1 MTTHQRIL
9 NEFLSKGYAT
19 SVRLAE
25 IAGYRYSARLWEMKQ
40 KGFTFIWGY
49 RKDIHGKQLRTTI
62 YTMTNRNAKI
72 NPENEGIV

>member
-25 IAGYRYSARLWEMKQ
+25 IAGYRYSARLWEMTK
-40 KGFTFIWGY
+40 KGFHFIWDY
-49 RKDIHGKQLRTTI
+49 RKDAKGNQLKTTI
-62 YTMTNRNAKI
+62 YTMTTKHHKI
-72 NPENEGIV
+72 DREKMRVV